1 MTFIIEIKVNLLE
14 ILGVF
19 SNASTFLSSPSS
31 CASFGVPVSIYY

>member
-1 MTFIIEIKVNLLE
+1 MTIIEIKANPLE

-31 CASFGVPVSIYY
+31 CASFGVLISIYY